1 MKIIL
6 ASGSP
11 RRKEL
16 LKLIVPEFD
25 IIVSETDENLEEGL
39 ESQEQASRLSYIK
52 AKNVYDKTNGDRI
65 IIGSDTIVTKNGKI
79 YGKPKD
85 REDAKQMLKELLEG
99 DKIHSIITGL
109 CVMIYK
115 DGQCK
120 EYKLYDEVKVFLK
133 DMSNDEI
140 DKWIDTGKAMDK
152 AGAYGI
158 QNEFCVF
165 VEKIE
170 GNYTTAVGLP
180 THKLYDII
188 KEYIL
193 KRKIS

>member
-16 LKLIVPEFD
+16 LQLVIPKFEV
-25 IIVSETDENLEEGL
+25 IVSKAEEKLTKGLTIEKQATNLAY
-39 ESQEQASRLSYIK
+39 QK
-52 AKNVYDKTNGDRI
+52 AKLVFSQTDGNRI
-65 IIGSDTIVTKNGKI
+65 VIGADTIVVKNGKI

-85 REDAKQMLKELLEG
+85 KKQAKEYIKELLEG
-99 DKIHSIITGL
+99 DKSHYIITGL
-109 CVMIYK
+109 SILIQK
-115 DGQCK
+115 DGQTE
-120 EYKLYDEVKVFLK
+120 EYKTYDKVKVYLK
-133 DMSNDEI
+133 DISDKEI
-140 DKWIDTGKAMDK
+140 DKWIQTGNAMDK
-152 AGAYGI
+152 AAAYGI

-180 THKLYDII
+180 THKVYDII
-188 KEYIL
+188 IKDMGM
-193 KRKIS
+193 